1 MTSPREEV
9 VLARE
14 GQEAGME
21 TNQVAVMLGDG
32 GRQIVIPEF
41 PRHAL
46 QGVEGM
52 DMAAHE
58 SLEALAVSELHVE
71 FATVALDQAEGI
83 ELARIGAWS
92 PLPVSVLKSTGGIS
106 ERCCTRAMRASSP
119 AEGSMRT

>member
-21 TNQVAVMLGDG
+21 TDEVAVMLGDG

-46 QGVEGM
+46 QGLEGM
-52 DMAAHE
+52 DVAAHK
-58 SLEALAVSELHVE
+58 SLEALAVGELHVK

-83 ELARIGAWS
+83 ELARIALVQQRSEMPPVDFKTFAGGGLHAHIGALGHS
-92 PLPVSVLKSTGGIS
+92 L
-106 ERCCTRAMRASSP
+106 RAHRV
-119 AEGSMRT
+119 